1 MESLLDDH
9 QGTKRSIK
17 MNINDDRV
25 RIFKDDLE
33 TILCKYSINFP
44 FWGVLSERCSYSLTE
59 TAVPTAGVDKFGN
72 IIFNINFW
80 SDLREKFGEVY
91 HKKFL
96 FLLSHE
102 ISHFAFEH
110 SSRRESRDHSLFN
123 ISCDY
128 AINLLLMYQFEKDKD
143 YFIEGGCLDENYKDM
158 TAEAI
163 YELLLQKDKV
173 KTDIILDIK
182 FDDSD
187 SDSDC
192 DSGEGDTIVIRDRR
206 VPLPS
211 TVGKSKSQVDNEL
224 KDHVV
229 KAFNEAFAVAKSQG
243 KLPADFE
250 RAINKILKP
259 KVDWF
264 RALRNKIRYGIS
276 RMEKRDV
283 TWSIPNRRFLGSSFI
298 FPSNIGPESPKIAY
312 AVDTSGSM
320 SRNDLEQA
328 MGELEDIRK
337 KFNAKVYV
345 LDCDADVHSSDW
357 IAPNQPLP
365 VLNGGGGT
373 DFRPVFE
380 HILQK
385 RIKPDYIVFFTDGYG
400 EFGDDPNLPVLW
412 VMTSDVKPPFGDCVQ
427 INVPCEE

>member
-1 MESLLDDH
+1 
-9 QGTKRSIK
+9 

-33 TILCKYSINFP
+33 TVLCKYSIEFP

-59 TAVPTAGVDKFGN
+59 TMVPTAGVDKFGN

-80 SDLREKFGEVY
+80 SNLREKFGEVY

-110 SSRRESRDHSLFN
+110 GSRCEDRDHSLFN
-123 ISCDY
+123 VACDY
-128 AINLLLMYQFEKDKD
+128 AINLLLMYQFENDKN
-143 YFIEGGCLDENYKDM
+143 YFIEGGCLDEKYKDM

-163 YELLLQKDKV
+163 YELLLQEDNV
-173 KTDIILDIK
+173 KTDKIIFDIK
-182 FDDSD
+182 FDSGSED
-187 SDSDC
+187 
-192 DSGEGDTIVIRDRR
+192 GEGQGSGSEDGEDGEGSGTIVIRDRR
-206 VPLPS
+206 VPLPN
-211 TVGKSKSQVDNEL
+211 TEGKTKSQIDSEL
-224 KDHVV
+224 KDHVLR
-229 KAFNEAFAVAKSQG
+229 AFTEAFAVAKSQG

-259 KVDWF
+259 KVDWL
-264 RALRNKIRYGIS
+264 RALRNKIRHGVS

-283 TWSIPNRRFLGSSFI
+283 TWTIPNRRFLGSSFI

-320 SRNDLEQA
+320 SQRDLEQA
-328 MGELEDIRK
+328 MSELEDIRK

-345 LDCDADVHSSDW
+345 LDCDAGVHSSDW
-357 IAPNQPLP
+357 IAPHQPLP

-385 RIKPDYIVFFTDGYG
+385 RIKPDYVVFFTDGYG
-400 EFGDDPNLPVLW
+400 DFGDDPNLPVLW

-427 INVPCEE
+427 VNVPYEE